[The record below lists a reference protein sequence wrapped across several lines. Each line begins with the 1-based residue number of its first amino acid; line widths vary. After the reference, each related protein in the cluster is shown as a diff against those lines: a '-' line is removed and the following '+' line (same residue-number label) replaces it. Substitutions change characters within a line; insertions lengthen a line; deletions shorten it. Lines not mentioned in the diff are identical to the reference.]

1 MGDLNRIQIKTAA
14 VKIGGDLEMVTISEP
29 TGTCRVA
36 SLEYNLFRHNVGDAM
51 SIICKRH

>member
-1 MGDLNRIQIKTAA
+1 MGNPNRIQIKTAA
-14 VKIGGDLEMVTISEP
+14 VKIGGDPEMVTISEP
-29 TGTCRVA
+29 TDTCRAA